1 MARASV
7 YGATDPTQL
16 RFHAVKTSRLPLLTS
31 VAVLG
36 FFYLPI
42 AMLFAQSFNAAKFGG
57 QWTGFSFRWYQELW
71 ERSDIQQA
79 AGNTLL
85 IAAVSTVASVI
96 LGSLAAWCIHRFR
109 SRTQRIHYGLV
120 YAPLVVPD
128 ILMGL
133 SLLFLFIN
141 IGLSLSLTTI
151 IIAHTTFC
159 LSYVALVMLGRLQDF
174 DESMIEAAQDLGAT
188 WPVIIR
194 RILLPLLGPGL
205 AAGALLA
212 FTLSIDDF
220 VITFLVSG
228 PGNTTLPVQI
238 FSMMRRSSPQ
248 VINALSVIFMSVTFL
263 LVIISQRLTR
273 PRT

>member
-1 MARASV
+1 M
-7 YGATDPTQL
+7 L
-16 RFHAVKTSRLPLLTS
+16 
-31 VAVLG
+31 VLG

-57 QWTGFSFRWYQELW
+57 QWNGFSLRWYRELW
-71 ERSDIQQA
+71 AREDIQQA
-79 AGNTLL
+79 AWNSLL
-85 IAAVSTVASVI
+85 IALTSTLISVV
-96 LGSLAAWCIHRFR
+96 LGALAAWCIHRFKTR
-109 SRTQRIHYGLV
+109 PQRVHYGLV

-133 SLLFLFIN
+133 SLLFLFVN
-141 IGLSLSLTTI
+141 IGVSLSLTTV

-159 LSYVALVMLGRLQDF
+159 LSYVTLVMLARLQDF
-174 DESMIEAAQDLGAT
+174 DETMIEAAQDLGAG
-188 WPVIIR
+188 WGVIVR
-194 RILLPLLGPGL
+194 RILFPLLGPGL

-228 PGNTTLPVQI
+228 PGNTTLPVKI

-248 VINALSVIFMSVTFL
+248 VINALSVIFMSVTFIIVL
-263 LVIISQRLTR
+263 LSQRLTR
-273 PRT
+273 SHS

>member
-1 MARASV
+1 M
-7 YGATDPTQL
+7 
-16 RFHAVKTSRLPLLTS
+16 KTSRLPFLTS
-31 VAVLG
+31 VFVLG

-71 ERSDIQQA
+71 QRSDIQQA
-79 AGNTLL
+79 AANTLL

-96 LGSLAAWCIHRFR
+96 LGSLAAWCIHRFS

-188 WPVIIR
+188 WPTIIR
-194 RILLPLLGPGL
+194 RILFPLLGPGL

-220 VITFLVSG
+220 VITFLVAG

-263 LVIISQRLTR
+263 LVILSQRLSR

>member
-1 MARASV
+1 MK
-7 YGATDPTQL
+7 P
-16 RFHAVKTSRLPLLTS
+16 SRLPLVTS
-31 VAVLG
+31 MLVLG

-71 ERSDIQQA
+71 GRDDIHQA
-79 AGNTLL
+79 AWNTLL
-85 IAAVSTVASVI
+85 IATVSTLASVI
-96 LGSLAAWCIHRFR
+96 LGSLAAWCIHRYK
-109 SRTQRIHYGLV
+109 SRTQRVHYGLI

-133 SLLFLFIN
+133 SLLFFFVN
-141 IGLSLSLTTI
+141 IGSSLNLTTI
-151 IIAHTTFC
+151 ILAHTTFC
-159 LSYVALVMLGRLQDF
+159 LSYVTLVMLGRLQDF
-174 DESMIEAAQDLGAT
+174 DESMIEAAQDLGAS
-188 WPVIIR
+188 WPTIIR
-194 RILLPLLGPGL
+194 RILLPLLGPGI

-228 PGNTTLPVQI
+228 PGNTTLPVKI

-248 VINALSVIFMSVTFL
+248 VINALSVIFMSVTFIIVL
-263 LVIISQRLTR
+263 LSQRLSR
-273 PRT
+273 SQP

>member
-1 MARASV
+1 MR
-7 YGATDPTQL
+7 L
-16 RFHAVKTSRLPLLTS
+16 SRLPLATS
-31 VAVLG
+31 LLVLG

-42 AMLFAQSFNAAKFGG
+42 LILFVQSFNAAKFGG
-57 QWTGFSFRWYQELW
+57 QWMGFSLRWYGELW
-71 ERSDIQQA
+71 SRSDIHHA
-79 AGNTLL
+79 VSNTL
-85 IAAVSTVASVI
+85 IVAAASTLASVV
-96 LGSLAAWCIHRFR
+96 LGGLAAWCIHRYTTR
-109 SRTQRIHYGLV
+109 LQRVHYGLV

-141 IGLSLSLTTI
+141 VGLSLSLTTI
-151 IIAHTTFC
+151 VIAHTTFC
-159 LSYVALVMLGRLQDF
+159 LSYVALVLLGRLQDF
-174 DESMIEAAQDLGAT
+174 DESMIEAAQDLGAG
-188 WPVIIR
+188 WPTIIR

-263 LVIISQRLTR
+263 LVILSHRFTR
-273 PRT
+273 PRP

>member
-1 MARASV
+1 M
-7 YGATDPTQL
+7 
-16 RFHAVKTSRLPLLTS
+16 KTSRLPLLTS

-57 QWTGFSFRWYQELW
+57 QWTWFSFRWYQELW